1 MLSEDSKLQKDFI
14 ALLSRRLR
22 KEMGTLRGLG
32 VFIEESTKEES
43 KESKRFKV
51 ACFDRKGYFQAAF
64 GAVMEK
70 EGQGS
75 WLDLV
80 WFDGLLNP
88 QTAQLAT
95 GCQAVCCFVN
105 DNISAPVVARL
116 GELGIGLIAMRCA
129 GYDNV
134 DLGTAVALNVSV
146 TRVPAYSPAAV
157 AEHAIA
163 LLLTLNRKTHKA
175 YERVHA
181 FNFSLEGLV
190 GFDIRGKCAGIFGT
204 GRIGVFTA
212 QILIGFG
219 CRVIACDL
227 YENAELKAQGV
238 RYVSKEE
245 MLRDADILSLH
256 APLTNGTKHWLDA
269 AALKSMKKNAVVINT
284 SRGPL
289 VDTEA
294 LLAALMEGRIAGA
307 GLDVLEGEGAF
318 FFRDQS
324 DSVSVA
330 NTTIARLVALPNVII
345 TGHQA
350 FLTREA
356 LENIAQ
362 STLTSI
368 TQYAREGKRGEA
380 LTNFVKPQY

>member
-1 MLSEDSKLQKDFI
+1 
-14 ALLSRRLR
+14 
-22 KEMGTLRGLG
+22 
-32 VFIEESTKEES
+32 V
-43 KESKRFKV
+43 
-51 ACFDRKGYFQAAF
+51 
-64 GAVMEK
+64 
-70 EGQGS
+70 
-75 WLDLV
+75 
-80 WFDGLLNP
+80 
-88 QTAQLAT
+88 
-95 GCQAVCCFVN
+95 
-105 DNISAPVVARL
+105 
-116 GELGIGLIAMRCA
+116 GLIAMRCA

-134 DLGTAVALNVSV
+134 DLGTAGSLNVNV

-163 LLLTLNRKTHKA
+163 LLLTVNRKTHKA

-204 GRIGVFTA
+204 GRIGVYTA
-212 QILIGFG
+212 EILLGFG
-219 CRVIACDL
+219 CKVLACDL
-227 YENAELKAQGV
+227 YENAELKGKGV

-245 MLRDADILSLH
+245 ILREADILSMH
-256 APLTNGTKHWLDA
+256 APLTNGTRHWLDA
-269 AALKSMKKNAVVINT
+269 AALKLMKKTAVVINT

-294 LLAALMEGRIAGA
+294 LLSALVEGRIAGA
-307 GLDVLEGEGAF
+307 GLDVIEGEGDF

-324 DSVSVA
+324 VSVKVA
-330 NTTIARLVALPNVII
+330 NTTIARLVALPNVVI

-350 FLTREA
+350 FLTHEA

-362 STLTSI
+362 STLGSI
-368 TQYAREGKRGEA
+368 AQYAREGKRGEA